1 MDGEE
6 NGGEFESVT
15 LGVDQMEKS
24 QIKKGGSWYTG
35 AYELKAEVK
44 LSSLNI
50 KTYTELLYLTSVIAD
65 NINSKFTQDFN
76 IKVLVYS
83 QDELMAVIIKQKG
96 EDAKTSILEQ

>member
-1 MDGEE
+1 M
-6 NGGEFESVT
+6 
-15 LGVDQMEKS
+15 
-24 QIKKGGSWYTG
+24 
-35 AYELKAEVK
+35 
-44 LSSLNI
+44 
-50 KTYTELLYLTSVIAD
+50 IAD

>member
-1 MDGEE
+1 MT
-6 NGGEFESVT
+6 NPAVA
-15 LGVDQMEKS
+15 
-24 QIKKGGSWYTG
+24 KKKNKK
-35 AYELKAEVK
+35 KASTEAAGLVGQANYIDDTIQTMK
-44 LSSLNI
+44 ITAHLNI